1 MSDHHNASVLA
12 LVSFAVGILVGAVMA
27 LFFAPMSG
35 RELRGR
41 IGEEAQVDWQRASD
55 QWHQTQSDM
64 RQAMDG
70 MRQQMEASE
79 QRTREQ
85 LSGQLAQLQAK
96 IEAGKSTPSPDA
108 EA

>member
-1 MSDHHNASVLA
+1 
-12 LVSFAVGILVGAVMA
+12 
-27 LFFAPMSG
+27 
-35 RELRGR
+35 
-41 IGEEAQVDWQRASD
+41 
-55 QWHQTQSDM
+55 M

-85 LSGQLAQLQAK
+85 LSAQLAQLQAK